1 MLKEEW
7 KIYEQRCKHFLG
19 RLGNSYYDDYMPI
32 EAEYSNFGVKLL
44 PFSERLNLEYT
55 PIKEGAIWGHEWE
68 SAYFHLT
75 ADIPE
80 SWQGKELA
88 FQLNLLGEIMVFDR
102 NGVPYCGLTGTSA
115 FCASYHK
122 EMVIIEDW
130 MIKDGKFELW
140 CEATTNHLFGVSL
153 SGDPIGVDAK
163 KVKGSLT
170 ADVKKL
176 RLCLFNR
183 EVWSLRNDVEIL
195 LDLFQTFPEQNYKAK
210 QLLYALTEAVNVY
223 SDNPANAAKARAVLK
238 EYCDKH
244 PAETS
249 ALSIS
254 GVGHAHIDVGWLWP
268 VRESVRKTA
277 RTFSSQ
283 LDLIKKYPNYI
294 FGASQ
299 PQLYQFVKDHYP
311 ELYEKVKAAVKS
323 GNWELQG
330 GMWVEAD
337 CNIIGGE
344 SMVRQFI
351 HGKNFYMDEF
361 GEDVKNLWLPDVF
374 GYSAA
379 LPQIIKK
386 AGCDYFLT
394 QKISWNQ
401 YNVFPHHTFIWR
413 GIDGSEVLT
422 HFPPENNYN
431 ANVLPLEM
439 CKAQNNFAEAG
450 FLDEFVSL
458 FGIGDGGGG
467 PAMHHLERAERVQNL
482 GEVPKFKYG
491 KAADFFER
499 LAAKNPKLAKWD
511 GELYLEMHRGTL
523 TTQALTKRNNRRIEQ
538 LLAAVEFM
546 ASAVAMDKYPIEIL
560 DKCWKTLL
568 INQFHDIIPGSSIR
582 EVYEVTEK
590 EHAEVIATLEKLA
603 RNLAL
608 EMSEANENSAL
619 VVNTLSNVWSGVI
632 ELPASWSE
640 YQIVDE
646 NGKVLA
652 SEADNDKV
660 KVLLEVAPNAIT
672 TIYKGEKITA
682 TKAIENNSRVLEND
696 LIRYEFNEKGELI
709 SAYDKEVARELI
721 VNERYGNEFT
731 LYTDRPN
738 VYDAWDVDVF
748 YTDEESFRPSQATV
762 ANVKS
767 SAIGSSMK
775 IAMTIGNSKIN
786 QTVNLRNNSKRLDF
800 VTEVDW
806 QENHKML
813 RVKFGANIEAS
824 DAAYEIQYGFVKR
837 PLHENTSWDKAKF
850 EVPAHRYFDI
860 SERTYGAAMLNDCKY
875 GCKARRGELDL
886 CLLRSPLY
894 PDVHADRG
902 LNKFTYSYLPHKGSL
917 VESCVMSEAASL
929 NREVIIADGRKA
941 KVVAP
946 VTLDSDNVSL
956 EVVKRAEKSEK
967 LVLRLVERK
976 GETAVAALNVN
987 GNIKAFKETNLMEW
1001 EDAGKVYAVENGKI
1015 ELTLKPFEIL
1025 TLIEE

>member
-7 KIYEQRCKHFLG
+7 QIYEQRCKHFLQ
-19 RLGNSYYDDYMPI
+19 RLENNYFDDYMPI
-32 EAEYSNFGVKLL
+32 ETEYSNFGVKLL

-55 PIKEGAIWGHEWE
+55 PIKEGTVWGHEWE

-75 ADIPE
+75 ADVPE
-80 SWQGKELA
+80 AWQGKELA
-88 FQLNLLGEIMVFDR
+88 FQLNLVGEIMVFDR
-102 NGVPYCGLTGTSA
+102 DGVPYCGLTGTSA
-115 FCASYHK
+115 FSASYHK
-122 EMVIIEDW
+122 DMAIVEDW

-153 SGDPIGVDAK
+153 AGDPSGVDAK

-183 EVWSLRNDVEIL
+183 AVWSLRNDVEIL
-195 LDLFQTFPEQNYKAK
+195 LDLFHTFPEQNYKAK
-210 QLLYALTEAVNVY
+210 QLLYALNEAINVY
-223 SDNPANAAKARAVLK
+223 SDNPANADKARAVLK

-244 PAETS
+244 PAEAS

-283 LDLIKKYPNYI
+283 IELIKKYPNYI

-311 ELYEKVKAAVKS
+311 ELYERVKAAVKS

-413 GIDGSEVLT
+413 GLDGSEVLT

-431 ANVLPLEM
+431 ANVLPV
-439 CKAQNNFAEAG
+439 AQCQAQDRFAEAG

-482 GEVPKFKYG
+482 GGVPKFKYG

-546 ASAVAMDKYPIEIL
+546 ASAVSLEKYPIEVL

-603 RNLAL
+603 KDFAI
-608 EMSEANENSAL
+608 EMSEADENSAL
-619 VVNTLSNVWSGVI
+619 IVNTLSNVWSGVI
-632 ELPASWSE
+632 ELPADWAD
-640 YQIVDE
+640 YQICDE

-652 SEADNDKV
+652 SEVVDGKV

-672 TIYKGEKITA
+672 TLTKGEKVNA
-682 TKAIENNSRVLEND
+682 VKAVVCNEKVLEND
-696 LIRYEFNEKGELI
+696 LVRYVFNDKGEVV
-709 SAYDKEVARELI
+709 SAYDKEENRELI
-721 VNERYGNEFT
+721 ANGNAGNSFT

-748 YTDEESFRPSQATV
+748 YTEEESFKPSKVDVSAVAVGLVESTMQISMVIGKSTV
-762 ANVKS
+762 D
-767 SAIGSSMK
+767 
-775 IAMTIGNSKIN
+775 
-786 QTVNLRNNSKRLDF
+786 QTVKLRKNSKRLDF
-800 VTEVDW
+800 VTKVDW
-806 QENHKML
+806 QEDHKML
-813 RVKFGANIEAS
+813 RVKFGADVEAS

-837 PLHENTSWDKAKF
+837 PIHENTSWDKAKF
-850 EVPAHRYFDI
+850 EVVGHRYFDL
-860 SERTYGAAMLNDCKY
+860 SERTYGVAMLNDCKY

-886 CLLRSPLY
+886 CLLRSPFY
-894 PDVHADRG
+894 PDITADRG
-902 LNKFTYSYLPHKGSL
+902 INNFTYSYLPHKGSL

-929 NREVIIADGRKA
+929 NREVLVADGRKA
-941 KVVAP
+941 KMSAP
-946 VTLDSDNVSL
+946 VTLDSDKVSL

-967 LVLRLVERK
+967 LVLRLVERA
-976 GETAVAALNVN
+976 GECSKATLNINRDIAAF
-987 GNIKAFKETNLMEW
+987 AETNLMEW
-1001 EDAGKVYAVENGKI
+1001 EKTGRVYKVEDGKV

-1025 TLIEE
+1025 TLIED